1 VAGPVKTK
9 PNPRYDV
16 FVTELGKF
24 KRRFSEWDGVAF
36 RAAPLEFARLRKLLD
51 GKGGLRWGG
60 RWLVAARSRAV
71 NLSTTHEAA
80 IKESNANFTYHNFAL
95 SDLKPKVIVAVR
107 LKLKRVV
114 DLTAARGVRAQPWLL
129 LDELLAEDWRK
140 INDTGHES
148 QSQAFGR
155 AARDLGAEALLV
167 PSARVRGGVNLIYF
181 PESVASPTR
190 IEILGAE
197 DLARWIKKK

>member
-1 VAGPVKTK
+1 
-9 PNPRYDV
+9 
-16 FVTELGKF
+16 
-24 KRRFSEWDGVAF
+24 
-36 RAAPLEFARLRKLLD
+36 
-51 GKGGLRWGG
+51 
-60 RWLVAARSRAV
+60 
-71 NLSTTHEAA
+71 
-80 IKESNANFTYHNFAL
+80 
-95 SDLKPKVIVAVR
+95 
-107 LKLKRVV
+107 
-114 DLTAARGVRAQPWLL
+114 LTAARGVRAQPWLL